1 MVEEVSQRRCITL
14 PIQWVCQIY
23 EHARAGLA
31 SGDVVHTSVSR
42 RFIVLARVMRPRGVS
57 DLRSKWA
64 FSIMEVVRISLI
76 EGKERPVDVD
86 ASM

>member
-1 MVEEVSQRRCITL
+1 VSA
-14 PIQWVCQIY
+14 PVCGD
-23 EHARAGLA
+23 ARAGFVR
-31 SGDVVHTSVSR
+31 GDIVHPSVSR

-57 DLRSKWA
+57 ELRSRWA

-76 EGKERPVDVD
+76 EGKDIPVDVE